1 MTELMTELKDEAGR
15 PVGTVLTAIAT
26 SALAAVSVL
35 LLVGVLVLVFG
46 QRSGGLPTDVVADPG
61 LTPRAAG
68 QEATPATDAASA
80 GSVAV
85 PADSKVVVLNATSR
99 KGLAGR
105 FQQALAAK
113 GWNVVAI
120 GNFRGNVP
128 ATTVYYPEGQRAAA
142 EALEAQFA
150 EVNRIRPAFSG
161 ISQTRLT
168 VILTGD
174 GGP

>member
-1 MTELMTELKDEAGR
+1 MTELKDEAGR

-46 QRSGGLPTDVVADPG
+46 QRSGGLPPTDVVADPG

-68 QEATPATDAASA
+68 QEATPSTDGAAAAT
-80 GSVAV
+80 VAV

-128 ATTVYYPEGQRAAA
+128 ATTVYFPEGQRAAA

-168 VILTGD
+168 VILTCD